1 MRKCEELLNSGVLA
15 IEENGGKFVVNGVS
29 AMGRMVKGC

>member
-15 IEENGGKFVVNGVS
+15 IEENGGKFVDNGVS
-29 AMGRMVKGC
+29 TIGKND